1 MESTHKKTL
10 EEQSQKYEEK
20 ISSLEKINVGKIKAV
35 QDVLTNQNDT
45 VVKESIKS
53 KFLTNKD

>member
-1 MESTHKKTL
+1 MESTHKKAL
-10 EEQSQKYEEK
+10 EEHSQKYEEK
-20 ISSLEKINVGKIKAV
+20 INSLEKINVGKIKAV